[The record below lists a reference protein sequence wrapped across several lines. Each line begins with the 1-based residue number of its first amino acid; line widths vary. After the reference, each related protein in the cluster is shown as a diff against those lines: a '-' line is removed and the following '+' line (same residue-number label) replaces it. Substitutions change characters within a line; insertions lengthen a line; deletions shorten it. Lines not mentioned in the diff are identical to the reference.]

1 MFVVVLCR
9 SVWWWVK
16 WDKFGRNCL
25 DLFWIYI
32 PASWSVDM
40 TVKKKQRNSITR
52 YVCRLFNQLVCT
64 SFSHT
69 LPFQR
74 YWANLCLTVY
84 LLSHHSVCAQPHMTW
99 VANWQRNKPC
109 FPINLHFTHFPL
121 FLSVNFFPTFLASHW
136 AILNKHLLS
145 YVLPSDPHIGS

>member
-1 MFVVVLCR
+1 MSQMRQIWKKLLGFI
-9 SVWWWVK
+9 
-16 WDKFGRNCL
+16 L
-25 DLFWIYI
+25 DLHSCLLVCGY
-32 PASWSVDM
+32 DCK
-40 TVKKKQRNSITR
+40 KKKQCNSITR
-52 YVCRLFNQLVCT
+52 HVCRLFNQLVCT

-74 YWANLCLTVY
+74 YWANLFLTVY